1 VAIFNKAMA
10 PIFIIGTERS
20 GTNLLRLIL
29 NSHPNI
35 AIPHPPHIMK
45 NFFKLEPLY
54 SDLCKDINFKRLIQD
69 VVKMVQLH
77 PYPWG
82 IKIDQDKIFRDIQ
95 ERNLINICFAIYD
108 QYLAST
114 HKKRWGC
121 KSTFMLYHV
130 ALIRQYHPYA
140 KFIYMVRDGRDVAV
154 SAKETIFNRYSV
166 YFIAGLWKKE
176 QEIGIYWLNKLSKSD
191 IFLIKY
197 EDLLNRSE
205 ETVRSL
211 CSFLNEPYQENL
223 LNFFNTEEAKK
234 SSSLSAA
241 WKNTSSP
248 IIKHNFEKFKSKLRE
263 DEIDLFE
270 AIAAL
275 ELDYFSYKLI
285 KPFYLSEDVR
295 ARGVKFKIIYL
306 IEEIFLTIVVQLK
319 HLFTDKNNFLRF
331 KKFLFLRYIGIIR
344 AIKWN

>member
-1 VAIFNKAMA
+1 MATFNEAAA
-10 PIFIIGTERS
+10 PIFILGTERS

-54 SDLCKDINFKRLIQD
+54 SDLSKDINFKRLIQD
-69 VVKMVQLH
+69 VVKMVELH

-82 IKIDQDKIFRDIQ
+82 IKIDKDKIFHDIQ
-95 ERNLINICFAIYD
+95 ERNLINTYFAIYD
-108 QYLAST
+108 QYLEST

-121 KSTFMLYHV
+121 KSTFMLYHT
-130 ALIRQYHPYA
+130 ALIRHYCPYA

-154 SAKETIFNRYSV
+154 SAKKTIFNHYSV
-166 YFIAGLWKKE
+166 YFTAGLWKKE
-176 QEIGIYWLNKLSKSD
+176 QQIGIYWLNKLSKND

-197 EDLLNRSE
+197 EDLLNKPE
-205 ETVRSL
+205 EMVGSL
-211 CSFLNEPYQENL
+211 CSFLNEPYQENM
-223 LNFFNTEEAKK
+223 LNFFNTIEAKK
-234 SSSLSAA
+234 SGSLSAA

-248 IIKHNFEKFKSKLRE
+248 IIKDNFEKFKTELRK

-270 AIAAL
+270 AIAAS
-275 ELDYFSYKLI
+275 ELDYFSYKLTE
-285 KPFYLSEDVR
+285 PFYLSEGVR
-295 ARGVKFKIIYL
+295 ARGVKFKIAYMVEEIYL
-306 IEEIFLTIVVQLK
+306 MTVVQLK

-331 KKFLFLRYIGIIR
+331 RKFLFLKF
-344 AIKWN
+344 IKILRSIK